1 MVRRPGE
8 RERERER
15 KSTDCCRRKMITII
29 SFKTIKLRIDAVDRT
44 NLSSKAKIGKVWLL
58 ATIYENGFNGKANN
72 N

>member
-1 MVRRPGE
+1 
-8 RERERER
+8 
-15 KSTDCCRRKMITII
+15 MITII

-72 N
+72 NWVVKAAWVNHMTQTQIN

>member
-1 MVRRPGE
+1 
-8 RERERER
+8 
-15 KSTDCCRRKMITII
+15 MITFI